1 MLRTPMTVCLSIG
14 FTLAALTMTAVTG
27 ALQSAAAD
35 EKSAGQLRHVV
46 LFKFKDTV
54 TKDQVAEVVAAFGAL
69 PGKIDTIRGFEWGTD
84 VSVEMKA
91 EGFTHCFVV
100 TFADAK
106 GRDEYLP
113 HAAHKDF
120 IKIAGPR
127 IEKVL
132 VFDYVVGK

>member
-1 MLRTPMTVCLSIG
+1 LTLCVSFG
-14 FTLAALTMTAVTG
+14 FTLAALAMAAVTG
-27 ALQSAAAD
+27 AWKPAVAEDKAA
-35 EKSAGQLRHVV
+35 QLRHVV

-54 TKDQVAEVVAAFGAL
+54 TKEQVAEVVAAFGAL
-69 PGKIDTIRGFEWGTD
+69 PGKIDTIRAFEWGTD

-106 GRDEYLP
+106 GRDDYLP
-113 HAAHKDF
+113 HPAHKDF